1 MIVPGRIATKLSELV
16 EQRNRTIAFS
26 ADPLD
31 LVFIEK

>member
-1 MIVPGRIATKLSELV
+1 MLVGRIETRLSELV
-16 EQRNRTIAFS
+16 EQRNRTIAFA